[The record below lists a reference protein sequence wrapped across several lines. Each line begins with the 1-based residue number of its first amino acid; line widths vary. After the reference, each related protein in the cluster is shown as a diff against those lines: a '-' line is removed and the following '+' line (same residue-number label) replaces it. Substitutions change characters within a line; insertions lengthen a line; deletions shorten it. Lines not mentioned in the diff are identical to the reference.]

1 MGSALL
7 ASVSVLM
14 ATKSTEA
21 CSCVD
26 VARTQDQV
34 AADFRSEYGRAVAVF
49 VGRAISD
56 HAYEAAFEV
65 QQVWKG
71 DLGKRV
77 TLETGVKPAN
87 PDIITVNSDDLHFA
101 AGKTYLVFAYGTKS
115 RMKSQCCSPTY
126 EIPSPP
132 AVNALERLKSF
143 ATPSP
148 PNPRMEPTRLTVRA
162 IISPWP
168 AADFER

>member
-1 MGSALL
+1 MVSKTFVGSALL
-7 ASVSVLM
+7 ASVSIL
-14 ATKSTEA
+14 AAPRSTEA

-26 VARTQDQV
+26 VARTQEQV
-34 AADFRSEYGRAVAVF
+34 AADFRSAYGRAVAVF
-49 VGRAISD
+49 VGRAIRD
-56 HAYEAAFEV
+56 DAYEAAFEV

-71 DLGKRV
+71 DVGKRV

-87 PDIITVNSDDLHFA
+87 PDITAVTSGDLHFA
-101 AGKTYLVFAYGTKS
+101 VGQTYLVFAYGTKS
-115 RMKSQCCSPTY
+115 HMKSQCCSPTH

-148 PNPRMEPTRLTVRA
+148 PNPRLD
-162 IISPWP
+162 P
-168 AADFER
+168 ARH